1 MSKFR
6 GFYEFTDIVNSDEEL
21 MLQNLGEK
29 IACAVRHNRIAIQLN
44 TLCLTAHAIFPKILE
59 R

>member
-21 MLQNLGEK
+21 MLQRSDG
-29 IACAVRHNRIAIQLN
+29 VRFLLDN
-44 TLCLTAHAIFPKILE
+44 
-59 R
+59 

>member
-21 MLQNLGEK
+21 MLQNLGGK
-29 IACAVRHNRIAIQLN
+29 NRMRSATQPY
-44 TLCLTAHAIFPKILE
+44 CKYS
-59 R
+59 